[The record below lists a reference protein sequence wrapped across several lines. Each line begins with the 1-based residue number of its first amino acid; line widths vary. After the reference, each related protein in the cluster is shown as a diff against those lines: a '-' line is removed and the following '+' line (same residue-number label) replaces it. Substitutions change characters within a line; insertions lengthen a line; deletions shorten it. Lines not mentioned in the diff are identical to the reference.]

1 MKPQDRYKNF
11 MDSITDK
18 QFYEEFSPQYKWI
31 CKKVVEEQWEGH
43 EDLAAAINAEE
54 KDYGGIM
61 DFMSY
66 YMRYFE
72 DARVNDQFRRMIGA
86 RGKNALKR

>member
-1 MKPQDRYKNF
+1 MTPQERYKNF

-18 QFYEEFSPQYKWI
+18 QFYDQFSPQYKWI
-31 CKKVVEEQWEGH
+31 CKKVVEERWDGH

-54 KDYGGIM
+54 KNYMGIM

-66 YMRYFE
+66 YMRFFE
-72 DARVNDQFRRMIGA
+72 NERVNDQFRKIIGA
-86 RGKNALKR
+86 RGKHSLKS